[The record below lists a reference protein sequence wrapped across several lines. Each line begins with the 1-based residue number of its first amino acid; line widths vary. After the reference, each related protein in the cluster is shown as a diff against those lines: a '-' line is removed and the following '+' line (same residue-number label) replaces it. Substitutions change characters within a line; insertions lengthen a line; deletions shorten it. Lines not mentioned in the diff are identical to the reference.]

1 MNVIYF
7 RKDINNVTGYYYDI
21 IFDALTKNGYHI
33 DPLDNDSYSLIVKS
47 INKDDYILVTS
58 LFTFIKLY
66 LLGYRNFIYWFQ
78 GVSPEEN
85 YVLLHSKL
93 RFRIYSLI
101 EKIALKNIR
110 YKIGIS
116 SYLFHHFEKKYNIV
130 IDRDTT
136 FIMPCFN
143 AGINKDHFFIPGKYK
158 NNTFCYAGSMRAWQG
173 FDNIL
178 DYYSKIEQLHPDVSF
193 RIYTSDIGIAKE
205 KVLKS
210 GIRNYSIG
218 CVPIEEV
225 DNVLSECKFGF
236 LLREDTIINN
246 VATPT
251 KLGSYLGN
259 GLIPIFSSAIH
270 AYRDLAAD
278 YSFLCCLNEMDDT
291 QTIERFLTEDI
302 RPEDVFNEYSS
313 IFNSYLNREEY
324 VKKLQEFLRLK

>member
-1 MNVIYF
+1 MKVFYF
-7 RKDINNVTGYYYDI
+7 RKDINDVTGYYYNI
-21 IFDALTKNGYHI
+21 ITDALIDNGYNVKTLY
-33 DPLDNDSYSLIVKS
+33 DDSFSLIVKS
-47 INKDDYILVTS
+47 ISKNDYILVTS

-85 YVLLHSKL
+85 YVLLQSKI
-93 RFRIYSLI
+93 RYYIYSQI
-101 EKIALKNIR
+101 EKIAIKKIR
-110 YKIGIS
+110 YKIGVS
-116 SYLFHHFEKKYNIV
+116 SYLFKHFEKKYKLD
-130 IDRDTT
+130 IDNDSI

-143 AGINKDHFFIPGKYK
+143 ADINKDHFYTPGKYK

-178 DYYSKIEQLHPDVSF
+178 NYYSKIEQLHPDVSF
-193 RIYTSDIGIAKE
+193 KIYTSDIEIAKE

-210 GIRNYSIG
+210 SIRNYSIG

-259 GLIPIFSSAIH
+259 GLIPIFTSAIH
-270 AYRDLAAD
+270 AYRDLATE
-278 YSFLCCLNEMDDT
+278 YSFLCCLEGMTDTKSIEKFLMDNISPD
-291 QTIERFLTEDI
+291 
-302 RPEDVFNEYSS
+302 DVYKEYTS
-313 IFNSYLNREEY
+313 IFNNYFNRKEY
-324 VKKLQEFLRLK
+324 VKQLQKFLKLD